1 MKRLLIFVLSNFSNS
16 LIDLVVSLTVAQ
28 DKLVLL
34 FGVWLCEVYSKW
46 VVFTHYLYVLVSV
59 DALVFYLGIILLL
72 VLVSRMLLTDSYQSK
87 FFVVDKDILNTFE
100 HPILISIC
108 MLDNVFSEHCW
119 TKEF

>member
-1 MKRLLIFVLSNFSNS
+1 MKRLLIFVLSNFFNS

-34 FGVWLCEVYSKW
+34 FSVRLCEVYSKW
-46 VVFTHYLYVLVSV
+46 VVFTHYLYVLVSI
-59 DALVFYLGIILLL
+59 DALIFYLGIILLL

-108 MLDNVFSEHCW
+108 VLDNVFSEHCW

>member
-1 MKRLLIFVLSNFSNS
+1 

-34 FGVWLCEVYSKW
+34 FSVRLCEVYSKW

-59 DALVFYLGIILLL
+59 DALIFYLGIILLL

-108 MLDNVFSEHCW
+108 VLDNVFSEHCW